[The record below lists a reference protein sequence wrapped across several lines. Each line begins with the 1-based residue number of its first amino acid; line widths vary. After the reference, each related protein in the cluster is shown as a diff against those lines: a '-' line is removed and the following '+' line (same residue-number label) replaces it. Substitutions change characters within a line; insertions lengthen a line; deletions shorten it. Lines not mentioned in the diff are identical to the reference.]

1 MKELLFII
9 ILFEFF
15 SFSIETIYI
24 KKKRNKIA
32 CNNLNLTLYKISI
45 KEFDN
50 KNQNYGFNPQNC
62 KLREKDDGF
71 RCCYVSLKYD
81 EEWYNFC
88 AEVITNVGDDFIDYN
103 LDNITILDSDNLTD
117 IKKRIK
123 IDCFSKKLNIFN
135 RLYLIVLMLLIFS
148 YF

>member
-24 KKKRNKIA
+24 KKNRNNIA

-62 KLREKDDGF
+62 KLRENDDGF
-71 RCCYVSLKYD
+71 KCCYVSLKYD